1 LADQAKRFAK
11 QIAMTRF
18 WKKFLREGQ
27 RLFGRGAKPQI
38 WLGAFGKHP
47 GWDDHIDDIGL
58 ETESL
63 LLAKQILYVDGIGG
77 QIDSGEWERLDEAH
91 RLREFKHD
99 FLWKRGEA
107 FLMGRIWSSRDGKN
121 RTKYPL
127 VVCAHC
133 LSLPLDWA
141 LTNVSQCVDGVERQ
155 CKSAQFADEVRGVLR
170 HALDHL
176 RRSVAQADGEVS
188 LREPDARTFVGR
200 LGLKEEHE
208 GLYRIVYCVH
218 TQLARYLAD
227 ARAKNGSDLKAGQVR
242 LPAVAGLT
250 AESFSFWS
258 RFLESQLGRNVPVL
272 LTLPAQESW
281 VDATCG
287 EPASKEFYSLRAKPD
302 VLALASEVAWKI
314 PDEFR
319 KAHSELVE
327 ALIVSNARSESGP
340 QARSKKWF
348 A

>member
-1 LADQAKRFAK
+1 
-11 QIAMTRF
+11 MTRF

-27 RLFGRGAKPQI
+27 GLFARGAKPQI
-38 WLGAFGKHP
+38 CLGAFGKHP

-77 QIDSGEWERLDEAH
+77 QIDSGEWEKLDDARRLT
-91 RLREFKHD
+91 EFKHV

-107 FLMGRIWSSRDGKN
+107 FLIGRIWSSRDGKN

-141 LTNVSQCVDGVERQ
+141 LTNVSQCLGDIERQ
-155 CKSAQFADEVRGVLR
+155 CKRAKLADEVRGVLGQ
-170 HALDHL
+170 ALDEL
-176 RRSVAQADGEVS
+176 RRSAAQVDAEFSPRG
-188 LREPDARTFVGR
+188 PDARAFAER
-200 LGLKEEHE
+200 LGLAGQHE
-208 GLYRIVYCVH
+208 ALYRIVFCVH
-218 TQLARYLAD
+218 RQLAGYLAG
-227 ARAKNGSDLKAGQVR
+227 ARANESDLGAGQVR
-242 LPAVAGLT
+242 LPAVAGP
-250 AESFSFWS
+250 AEDALSFWS
-258 RFLESQLGRNVPVL
+258 RFLESQLGTNVPVL
-272 LTLPAQESW
+272 LTVPLQESW

-287 EPASKEFYSLRAKPD
+287 EPASREFYSLRAKPEVMPVASD
-302 VLALASEVAWKI
+302 VPCRI

-319 KAHSELVE
+319 KAQSDLVQ
-327 ALIVSNARSESGP
+327 AMIVNNEGSDSTSGRK
-340 QARSKKWF
+340 ARSKKWF

>member
-1 LADQAKRFAK
+1 
-11 QIAMTRF
+11 MTRF

-27 RLFGRGAKPQI
+27 GLFARGAKPQI

-58 ETESL
+58 ETDSL

-77 QIDSGEWERLDEAH
+77 QINSGEWEKLDDVQ
-91 RLREFKHD
+91 RLREFKHI

-107 FLMGRIWSSRDGKN
+107 FLIGRIWSSRDGKN

-133 LSLPLDWA
+133 LSLPFNWA
-141 LTNVSQCVDGVERQ
+141 LTNVSQCLGEIEWQ
-155 CKSAQFADEVRGVLR
+155 CKSARFADEVRGVLGQ
-170 HALDHL
+170 ALDKL
-176 RRSVAQADGEVS
+176 RRSVADVDGQLS
-188 LREPDARTFVGR
+188 RGDPDARTFVER
-200 LGLKEEHE
+200 LGLGDDHE
-208 GLYRIVYCVH
+208 GLHRIVYCIH
-218 TQLARYLAD
+218 TQLACYLNG
-227 ARAKNGSDLKAGQVR
+227 AKGKSAGVLGAGQIR
-242 LPAVAGLT
+242 LPAADGLA
-250 AESFSFWS
+250 AETLSFWS
-258 RFLESQLGRNVPVL
+258 RFLESQFGRNVPVL
-272 LTLPAQESW
+272 LTLPLQESW

-287 EPASKEFYSLRAKPD
+287 EPASREFYSLRAKSE
-302 VLALASEVAWKI
+302 VLAVASEVAYKI

-319 KAHSELVE
+319 KAHNDLVQ
-327 ALIVSNARSESGP
+327 AMIVSSAGSESGQ